1 MELRNQGYNDAL
13 QCSSDDVMALD
24 PLNLSSAKEPALV
37 EAQPQLRGHGFGE
50 MLMKALNQEESNQ
63 KGNFSEKRH
72 SVRFGRVGFG
82 LWSCARKRHSQK
94 NAM

>member
-37 EAQPQLRGHGFGE
+37 ESQPQLRGHGFGE
-50 MLMKALNQEESNQ
+50 MLMKA
-63 KGNFSEKRH
+63 
-72 SVRFGRVGFG
+72 
-82 LWSCARKRHSQK
+82 
-94 NAM
+94 